1 MKILIAINHSYMLWQ
16 MRRELIQRLLDYGEV
31 VISTPFVGHED
42 DFEKIGCRCVEA
54 NFDRHGTNPLQELK
68 LLNYYRVLIEAERPD
83 LVITYSIKPNIY
95 AGLVCRMKKIPY
107 CVNITGL
114 GSAFR
119 HKGIVHA
126 VTVMYRTAVRG
137 AKAVMFENEQNAELF
152 VSRNII
158 KPERKFKVSGAGVN
172 LSDYSFRPY
181 PGEQDGIHFLY
192 LGRIMRDKGVNEI
205 LDAAEK
211 LKAEYGDRVCFDFAG
226 FYDGEEC
233 RERVEKLAE
242 EGVIT
247 FHGFQTNPRPYYAA
261 SHCVVLPSY
270 HEGMSNVL
278 LEAASTGRP
287 LITSDI
293 PGCRE
298 AVEDGKTGLLVLPEN
313 AEAVYEAMKRFLALT
328 AEQREQMGIAGRK
341 KMEKEFDRERV
352 INDTL
357 KAIVLVGNH

>member
-16 MRRELIQRLLDYGEV
+16 MRRELIQRLLGYGEV

-42 DFEKIGCRCVEA
+42 DFEKMGCRCIEA
-54 NFDRHGTNPLQELK
+54 DFDRHGTNPLQELK
-68 LLNYYRVLIEAERPD
+68 LLHYYKRLIEKEQPD

-95 AGLVCRMKKIPY
+95 CGLVCRMKKIPY

-119 HKGIVHA
+119 RKGIVQA

-137 AKAVMFENEQNAELF
+137 AKAVLFENEQNAELF
-152 VSRNII
+152 IKRKII

-172 LSDYSFRPY
+172 LSDYPQKPY
-181 PGEQDGIHFLY
+181 PGEQEGIHFLY

-205 LDAAEK
+205 LAAAERI
-211 LKAEYGDRVCFDFAG
+211 KAEYGEKVHFDFAG
-226 FYDGEEC
+226 FFDGEEC

-242 EGVIT
+242 EGVIA
-247 FHGFQTNPRPYYAA
+247 FHGFQTNPRPFYAA

-278 LEAASTGRP
+278 LEAASTGRA

-298 AVEDGKTGLLVLPEN
+298 AVEDGKTGFLVLPEN
-313 AEAVYEAMKRFLALT
+313 ADAVYEAMKRFLALPS
-328 AEQREQMGIAGRK
+328 EQRELMGVEGRK
-341 KMEKEFDRERV
+341 KMEKEFDRSKV
-352 INDTL
+352 IEDTIRAL
-357 KAIVLVGNH
+357 GL